1 MSVERVGWFDLHP
14 FLWAVQPILFLYA
27 RAYKEVSVVKVLAP
41 LGVTLAGAALIWALA
56 YLALGRNIRK
66 SALFTS
72 VLLLLFF
79 SFGRVVDLTGS
90 FFEATGLWPNLGR
103 MQLPTRTVSLQAV
116 VLAVYAIITFAL
128 LVRLV
133 LRKPLSER
141 AAPLMAVTA
150 AVLILLSSG
159 QIAVGLLSARPGD
172 PPPAPAPGSVRLS
185 PGLSPD
191 VYIITV
197 DGYARGDVLR
207 EFYGFDNTPFLS
219 ALGDLGFSTLSRSSA
234 NYAWTFLSL
243 ASALNMAPLDELA
256 GKTGPESRDQRG
268 AQDMIRNNAVMAF
281 LKGRGYRTIH
291 LASAWAG
298 TRVNPYADEVRAD
311 RAHIMDDDFTRALVD
326 SSFLE
331 LFNDRLLRDM
341 AMFYLEQ
348 FDRLEDTAPEP
359 GPKMVFSHFLL
370 PHHPYIFDRDGAVV
384 QNGSFV
390 DILLYRKA
398 QWRRTDA
405 YVEQLRFLNTRLLES
420 LRAILRS
427 SAVPPVIVL
436 FSDHGPLVV
445 SGDAEALK
453 RARLDNLTAVL
464 LPGAPAGLLPDDVR
478 LINVFPI
485 VLNHY
490 FRAGLTLRPAVR
502 FYSTYSRP
510 YAFEPIGPE
519 PAPRKETEHE

>member
-1 MSVERVGWFDLHP
+1 V
-14 FLWAVQPILFLYA
+14 
-27 RAYKEVSVVKVLAP
+27 
-41 LGVTLAGAALIWALA
+41 
-56 YLALGRNIRK
+56 
-66 SALFTS
+66 
-72 VLLLLFF
+72 
-79 SFGRVVDLTGS
+79 
-90 FFEATGLWPNLGR
+90 
-103 MQLPTRTVSLQAV
+103 
-116 VLAVYAIITFAL
+116 
-128 LVRLV
+128 
-133 LRKPLSER
+133 
-141 AAPLMAVTA
+141 
-150 AVLILLSSG
+150 
-159 QIAVGLLSARPGD
+159 
-172 PPPAPAPGSVRLS
+172 
-185 PGLSPD
+185 
-191 VYIITV
+191 
-197 DGYARGDVLR
+197 
-207 EFYGFDNTPFLS
+207 
-219 ALGDLGFSTLSRSSA
+219 
-234 NYAWTFLSL
+234 
-243 ASALNMAPLDELA
+243 
-256 GKTGPESRDQRG
+256 
-268 AQDMIRNNAVMAF
+268 AF

-370 PHHPYIFDRDGAVV
+370 PHPPYIFERDGAVV
-384 QNGSFV
+384 QNGSFA

-405 YVEQLRFLNTRLLES
+405 YIEQLRFLNTRLLES
-420 LRAILRS
+420 LRTILRS
-427 SAVPPVIVL
+427 SAVPPIIVL

-453 RARLDNLTAVL
+453 RARLDNLTAVF

-519 PAPRKETEHE
+519 PGLRQGAGIRK